1 MIKSI
6 TQDNLAIAAINMDIS
21 SFGNN
26 NILIVGFNTKS
37 QNGIIMKQDDKII
50 TRNMHNF
57 ENKFVMINQLGI
69 DNDGMFQPLTESLL
83 ENCDKLPDLYIQNFM
98 LNIDKI
104 NDIQILKVF

>member
-1 MIKSI
+1 MIKVI
-6 TQDNLAIAAINMDIS
+6 TQNNLAIAAINMDIS

-37 QNGIIMKQDDKII
+37 QNGTIMQDDDII
-50 TRNMHNF
+50 IARNMHNF

-69 DNDGMFQPLTESLL
+69 ANDGTFQPLTEALL
-83 ENCDKLPDLYIQNFM
+83 ENYDKLPDLYSQSFM
-98 LNIDKI
+98 VNIDKI